1 MGFEILIYGCVRSVV
16 ERGIFVPQGPHRGL
30 QDLLCRLSG
39 SVAAGPRLSCLAAHG
54 ILVPQPGI
62 KPESAAWKVDS

>member
-1 MGFEILIYGCVRSVV
+1 M
-16 ERGIFVPQGPHRGL
+16 ERGIFVPHGLHHGL

-39 SVAAGPRLSCLAAHG
+39 SVAAAPRLSCLAAYG

-62 KPESAAWKVDS
+62 EPESVAWKVDS